1 MLPAVLHWRVFR
13 IWLLIRMTGRWL
25 ICLYEPESNV
35 DVLDEC
41 SFCLAKLIA
50 VRHAILDCPH
60 RPDPPSG
67 VRELQQNIRNLFDER
82 LEGPILQKAIIFVG
96 KVSTKSWYLYV
107 PRWRLTVGLIN
118 GCMILE
124 PWSKKKRA

>member
-1 MLPAVLHWRVFR
+1 
-13 IWLLIRMTGRWL
+13 MTGRWL

-96 KVSTKSWYLYV
+96 KSVHKILVCSKV
-107 PRWRLTVGLIN
+107 APNCRLDQWLHDFGAV
-118 GCMILE
+118 E
-124 PWSKKKRA
+124 